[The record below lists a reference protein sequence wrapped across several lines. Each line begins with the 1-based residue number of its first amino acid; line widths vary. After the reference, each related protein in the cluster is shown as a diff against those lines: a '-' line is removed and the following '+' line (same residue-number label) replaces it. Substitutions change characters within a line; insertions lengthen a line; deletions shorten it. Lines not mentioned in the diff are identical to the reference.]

1 MCILEKLNGGELY
14 NVQLMLS
21 VEKLTAQTY
30 FKKKKIQNLDLEW
43 KDITLPR
50 RVTINTNLRIFQ

>member
-30 FKKKKIQNLDLEW
+30 FKKKKIQNLDLNG
-43 KDITLPR
+43 KILPYLD
-50 RVTINTNLRIFQ
+50 V